1 MQSQLTEKLDAV
13 AGALNDAELDNY
25 KLLLGIAAGGLAQ
38 HGHLPEKGPKFEAFE
53 TVLRCLARI
62 QPTGVLWRGRPDFMT
77 DELLSR
83 LQTEA
88 IDSRKTAIK
97 HDRYMLGC
105 GGQLADELSTSVALK
120 EFVNK
125 FAPEVR
131 PTGIASYLF
140 YDKEGLGLNPHID
153 TEIFTLNAIIMLA
166 QEYVTSPPS
175 HLLLYPVDK
184 PMQRVLLSPGE
195 MLLLYAGGTV
205 HAREDVK
212 AGESVHLLT
221 IGFQPA
227 N

>member
-1 MQSQLTEKLDAV
+1 MQSQLLEKLDAV
-13 AGALNDAELDNY
+13 AGSLNDAELDNY

-38 HGHLPEKGPKFEAFE
+38 HGHLPEKGAKAEAFE

-62 QPTGVLWRGRPDFMT
+62 QPTGVLWRGRPNFMT
-77 DELLSR
+77 DDLLSR
-83 LQTEA
+83 LQAEA
-88 IDSRKTAIK
+88 IQSRKTAIK

-105 GGQLADELSTSVALK
+105 GGLIADEFSTSPNLV
-120 EFVNK
+120 EFVNR
-125 FAPEVR
+125 FAPEVE

-140 YDKEGLGLNPHID
+140 YDREGLGLNPHID

-166 QEYVTSPPS
+166 QEYTISPPS
-175 HLLLYPVDK
+175 HLLLYPVDQ
-184 PMQRVLLSPGE
+184 PMQRILLSPGE

-212 AGESVHLLT
+212 AGESVQLLT
-221 IGFQPA
+221 IGFQPV